1 MKFYSSTVKDFTTFA
16 TTVVPCS
23 RFLMGKA
30 KAQLDLPSSRLSG
43 SVSPLE
49 PFTSVPYS
57 VHYILIR
64 KEFGCI
70 LCDIQIRRC
79 RAGFA
84 LVVFLVVS
92 TLAAMV
98 EVECS
103 AISFSHDVGSQ

>member
-1 MKFYSSTVKDFTTFA
+1 MKFYSSTVKDLTTFV

-23 RFLMGKA
+23 LFVTGKA
-30 KAQLDLPSSRLSG
+30 KAQLDLPSSRQSG

-64 KEFGCI
+64 QRFGCI
-70 LCDIQIRRC
+70 LCDIQNRRC

-84 LVVFLVVS
+84 LVVYLVAS
-92 TLAAMV
+92 TL
-98 EVECS
+98 
-103 AISFSHDVGSQ
+103 VG